1 MRLRLPALALLCF
14 TAFGGIAAAQNAFP
28 DILDTTKLPRLP
40 GARELY
46 AFPHTSSFVVSDSVA
61 DAAEV
66 VVKGLAADGWQEY
79 GPPFSERL
87 RQPTS
92 QILTF
97 KRGWQALSVY
107 ITLAPAQGGAT
118 AVAYT
123 AIAIEND
130 LPFPKDAT
138 DIKFAPD
145 RPHLN
150 LFTAESVE
158 VTHAFFAKELG
169 GMGWSPWSTK
179 DNAKK
184 DPGEIV
190 SDPTPRGALAYFVKD
205 GKQSMVLVL
214 QRTNDG
220 RTMVELK
227 AFPLNMMNAGGTA
240 ANDTV
245 QSRGSTIPNGVAQER
260 KQALQD
266 ARSGLREIAREAQA
280 IRAEIAELRADMK
293 MIEPAD
299 LPRLPGAKEDSSR
312 SSQERM
318 SYTVDGPLDATV
330 AALRKLLAQNGWT
343 MFAEPLQQPNRHIG
357 DFIRGRQRLHVFYTM
372 PGARTDITGINYS
385 LSRLHIAVPLP
396 EGATDVLFDDRR
408 PYLNTM
414 ATGSVDATIEMYR
427 RELVAAGWSAWS
439 AADTARYPNATI
451 EETVE
456 NGARVYFARERRDGI
471 DPIQVTAK
479 RRADGRTDVEVRVPA
494 FARRQDL
501 SAGSDIYGM
510 PKPEQFK
517 GASGRDGQTQR
528 KLTAYIPAETPAV
541 LAFYRR
547 EMSKRGWTEDAGSAT
562 VKDGETTLTFSSANG
577 PAQLRLG
584 TRYDL
589 TSVELVH
596 QLPPREVAAK
606 AKARRDA
613 EEKLAKQVEEFT
625 RAPAAK
631 LEAMMGL
638 ASAPIPLP
646 DTAINPNLGGGEVKF
661 DSPSSPQ
668 EIAAFYRGALKP
680 LSFREIPTPIDNAN
694 MVALDFSRSG
704 KRMHITIMRM
714 GAKTNVRAYG
724 EALVALSGSTKA
736 ATPQVKTAIVP
747 EVKTASAPAP
757 EVQALE
763 AEEKDGLPVP
773 KPNTEQGITKTKF
786 RIESQTTVSAPVAT
800 VLSFYRDELKKRD
813 WKEDTGAQITTDR
826 AVVAFT
832 TSEGPARLNITRDG
846 GKTNA
851 LLVLRKPAD
860 AEKAGIKP
868 KPGLAK
874 VMLGSIMDTE
884 TSVTIDK
891 RTFKLAPNAGQ
902 KNPDGPALDL
912 APGTY
917 KYTVKV
923 PGKPAFNEEVKVS
936 VDEAWGVLVGPG
948 GGLSLQV
955 Y

>member
-14 TAFGGIAAAQNAFP
+14 TALGGIAAAQSAFP
-28 DILDTTKLPRLP
+28 DMLDTTKLPRLP

-46 AFPHTSSFVVSDSVA
+46 AFPHTSSFVVSGSVA
-61 DAAEV
+61 EASEV

-79 GPPFSERL
+79 GPPFSQRL
-87 RQPTS
+87 KQPTS
-92 QILTF
+92 EILTF

-107 ITLAPAQGGAT
+107 ITIAPAQGGAT

-150 LFTAESVE
+150 LFTAESVDA
-158 VTHAFFAKELG
+158 TLAFFAKELG

-179 DNAKK
+179 ENEKK
-184 DPGEIV
+184 EPGAIV

-214 QRTNDG
+214 QRMNDG

-227 AFPLNMMNAGGTA
+227 AFPLNMMNAGGGTA

-245 QSRGSTIPNGVAQER
+245 ESRGATIPRGAAQER
-260 KQALQD
+260 KQALQE
-266 ARSGLREIAREAQA
+266 ARSGLQEITREAQA
-280 IRAEIAELRADMK
+280 IRAEIAELRAEMK

-299 LPRLPGAKEDSSR
+299 LPRLPGAREDASR
-312 SSQERM
+312 SSQDRM
-318 SYTVDGPLDATV
+318 SYSVDGPLDATV
-330 AALRKLLAQNGWT
+330 VALRKLLAANGWALVT
-343 MFAEPLQQPNRHIG
+343 EPLEQPNRHVG
-357 DFIRGRQRLHVFYTM
+357 NFIKGRQRLHVFYTM
-372 PGARTDITGINYS
+372 PGGRTDITGVNYS

-396 EGATDVLFDDRR
+396 EGATEIMFDDRR
-408 PYLNTM
+408 PYLSAT

-427 RELVAAGWSAWS
+427 RELVAAGWSTWS
-439 AADTARYPNATI
+439 APDTARYPDAVI
-451 EETVE
+451 AETVE
-456 NGARVYFARERRDGI
+456 NGARAYFNRDQRNGY

-479 RRADGRTDVEVRVPA
+479 RRAGGRTDVEVRVPP
-494 FARRQDL
+494 FARLKDL
-501 SAGSDIYGM
+501 AAGQESYGLPRPDRFKNSSA
-510 PKPEQFK
+510 
-517 GASGRDGQTQR
+517 RDGQTQR
-528 KLTAYIPAETPAV
+528 ELKAAIPAEIPAV

-547 EMSKRGWTEDAGSAT
+547 EMAKRGWTEDSGSTA
-562 VKDGETTLTFSSANG
+562 VKDGQTTLTFSSANG
-577 PAQLRLG
+577 PARLQIS
-584 TRYDL
+584 TQYDL
-589 TSVELVH
+589 TIVVLTH

-613 EEKLAKQVEEFT
+613 EEKLARQVEEFT
-625 RAPAAK
+625 RAPVAK

-638 ASAPIPLP
+638 ANAPIPVP
-646 DTAINPNLGGGEVKF
+646 DTATNPNLGGGEVKF

-680 LSFREIPTPIDNAN
+680 LGFKEIPTPIDNAT
-694 MVALDFSRSG
+694 MVSLDFSRGG

-724 EALVALSGSTKA
+724 DALVALGGNAKI
-736 ATPQVKTAIVP
+736 TPQAKTAIAP
-747 EVKTASAPAP
+747 EVETASAPAP
-757 EVQALE
+757 EVQVLE

-786 RIESQTTVSAPVAT
+786 RIESQTKVSAPVAT
-800 VLSFYRDELKKRD
+800 VLAFYRDELKKRD
-813 WKEDTGAQITTDR
+813 WKEDAGAQVSADR
-826 AVVAFT
+826 ADVAFT
-832 TSEGPARLNITRDG
+832 APEGPARLTVTRDG
-846 GKTNA
+846 GKTGA

-884 TSVTIDK
+884 TQVTIDK
-891 RTFKLAPNAGQ
+891 RTFKLVPNAGQ

-923 PGKPAFNEEVKVS
+923 PGKPAFNEQVKVS
-936 VDEAWGVLVGPG
+936 VEEAWGVLVGPG